1 MKIKQYIPIIV
12 ILLFSC
18 LLFLGITSY
27 LFFSTDYPE
36 DIPARLG
43 LSLRQGLVY
52 GVVVTILL
60 LLGMGL
66 NALLHRI
73 QDPSRRKWISLGV
86 YLGSL
91 LLCVGLPAIGIA
103 ATWFF
108 FSPPAQWQQLPSMT
122 APAVKIAAAGKD
134 VVIVRADDGDHY
146 YCWTKQL
153 AQCWETVDE
162 PSNPLIENYGG
173 ELKTTSNPPGVTPPS
188 DVIDM
193 LGVVYNESAI
203 FYESHYAI
211 TSDGHVWYL
220 NRETNNGTAGFASGL
235 LFLFA
240 LPLMLGT
247 LTVLAGAG
255 ISGTARGVSN
265 RIWREI

>member
-18 LLFLGITSY
+18 LFFLGITSY
-27 LFFSTDYPE
+27 LFFSTEYPE
-36 DIPARLG
+36 DITARLG
-43 LSLRQGLVY
+43 LSLRQGLGY
-52 GVVVTILL
+52 GAVIVILL

-73 QDPSRRKWISLGV
+73 QDPSRRKWVSLGI
-86 YLGSL
+86 YLGSFL
-91 LLCVGLPAIGIA
+91 VCVGLPAIGIA

-108 FSPPAQWQQLPSMT
+108 FTPPAQWQELPAVT
-122 APAVKIAAAGKD
+122 EPAVKIAATGKD
-134 VVIVRADDGDHY
+134 VVIVRADDGNHY

-153 AQCWETVDE
+153 SQCWESADE

-173 ELKTTSNPPGVTPPS
+173 ELKTTSNPPGVTPPN

-193 LGVVYNESAI
+193 VGVAYNESAI

-220 NRETNNGTAGFASGL
+220 NRETNNGSSGFASGL
-235 LFLFA
+235 LFIFT

-255 ISGTARGVSN
+255 LSAIARTIAN
-265 RIWREI
+265 RM

>member
-1 MKIKQYIPIIV
+1 MKIKPYIPLIV

-18 LLFLGITSY
+18 LLLIVGTSY
-27 LFFSTDYPE
+27 LFFSSQYPE
-36 DIPARLG
+36 DTTARLA
-43 LSLRQGLVY
+43 LSLRQGLGFGAIASV
-52 GVVVTILL
+52 LL

-66 NALLHRI
+66 NGLLARI
-73 QDPSRRKWISLGV
+73 QDASRRKWISLGI

-91 LLCVGLPAIGIA
+91 LLCVGLPAIGVA
-103 ATWFF
+103 STWFF
-108 FSPPAQWQQLPSMT
+108 FTSPPQWQELPPVT
-122 APAVKIAAAGKD
+122 EPAVQVAAAGKD
-134 VVIVRADDGDHY
+134 AVTVRSDDGNHY
-146 YCWTKQL
+146 YCWTKQP
-153 AQCWETVDE
+153 AQCWEAADE

-193 LGVVYNESAI
+193 VGVAYNESAI

-235 LFLFA
+235 LFIIT
-240 LPLMLGT
+240 LPVMLGT

-255 ISGTARGVSN
+255 ITAAARGMAN